1 MAEVKSLGLIQ
12 GTVAG
17 CRVWLS
23 YSAFLMVIVHV
34 VPINYTGCNTELRS
48 ASRELG
54 VPIKPRQE

>member
-1 MAEVKSLGLIQ
+1 MAEVKSPGLIQ
-12 GTVAG
+12 GTVAD

-23 YSAFLMVIVHV
+23 YSAFLMVIVHI
-34 VPINYTGCNTELRS
+34 VPINYNGCNTELRS